1 MIPRLRCVSVA
12 LFALLTGASA
22 CLAAE
27 PGYAPHWAS
36 VGGGFGVSK
45 FAKDADYS
53 AGAALRF
60 SFGGSFRYVMNPWLR
75 WQVSPGFTWTAY
87 TIGTPAPFLDPQFPA
102 DVNKDRYLTLLVPV
116 SAQLQLV
123 QKRGWWLY
131 HLGVGPSINRMWIE
145 NRRKVLEDPISH
157 RRHRGEYLGAS
168 AELGAERFLR
178 NLTTTSVEGTLG
190 GHLVFAER
198 DKQFPAGFNSKALAI
213 EARMSVNYYF
223 DLSKPKKS
231 AQPGIPKTP

>member
-27 PGYAPHWAS
+27 PGYAPHRAS
-36 VGGGFGVSK
+36 VGGGFGVSR
-45 FAKDADYS
+45 FAQDADYS

-87 TIGTPAPFLDPQFPA
+87 TVGTPAPFLDPQFPA
-102 DVNKDRYLTLLVPV
+102 DVDKDRYLTLLVPV
-116 SAQLQLV
+116 SAQIQLV

-131 HLGVGPSINRMWIE
+131 HLGVGPSIRTQQGRHARDRIIGHFS
-145 NRRKVLEDPISH
+145 LERLIIH
-157 RRHRGEYLGAS
+157 VRE
-168 AELGAERFLR
+168 
-178 NLTTTSVEGTLG
+178 
-190 GHLVFAER
+190 
-198 DKQFPAGFNSKALAI
+198 ALS
-213 EARMSVNYYF
+213 R
-223 DLSKPKKS
+223 L
-231 AQPGIPKTP
+231 